1 MPIEDLRA
9 VVGPMYATLLHS
21 GMAVVVTNPRLPDN
35 PIVFVNDAFLRLT
48 GYGEHEVMGRNCR
61 FLQTE
66 GTDRR
71 TVERIRG
78 AVEQGREIEV
88 EILNARKDGSTFWNK
103 MFIGPVPDQEGELPK
118 FYISTQFDATSGR
131 RAGDLATEVASKEKQ
146 LAAIGSRLQ
155 ATLANSGATA
165 AWDWHIKRQVIFG
178 DARFA
183 SLYGIDVEA
192 AARGVDPSVFF
203 SILHPEDRAR
213 IQLAVGAMLR
223 GAEVLSKDY
232 RIVSNGSVRWVRA
245 RGQTS
250 LDEAGEPESFTGI
263 LLDITEQKTVEEQ
276 LRIAQSAGGVGT
288 FSYVDGFATATV
300 SNQFC
305 KLLGLQPALELPIR
319 TINKVVAP
327 RQAPIIGAGGPRTAG
342 AVPGVDVRIVK
353 PDTGELRWL
362 TCRGEFVRDSETA
375 GLRFVG
381 VVFDVTEAK
390 AREVQLRAFNED
402 LEQRVDERTRN
413 LQLSEAKAGA
423 YFNLSPENLL
433 LVRVEADGTVR
444 VEDLNPASERL
455 YALQRSAAQGARLE
469 AVFDEVTA
477 REFERHARDTIA
489 SGDVGSYQVTR
500 AFVEGSPEVTL
511 DISVAPIERQDGG
524 GGLSLF
530 SGRDMTEQRR
540 IEEQLRQSQK
550 MEAVGQLT
558 GGLAHDF
565 NNLLTGMTGSLD
577 LLQTRIRQ
585 GRIND
590 VDRYVVAAQGAA
602 QRAAAL
608 THRLLAFS
616 RRQTLEP
623 KPTDVNRLV
632 SGLQELIQRTVG
644 PAVSVESVGFGGL
657 WNTLVDPGQLEN
669 ALLNLCINARDAM
682 PNGGKMTIETA
693 NRLLDEHEAR
703 DRDLS
708 PGPYV
713 SLCVSDTGTGMPED
727 VIARAFDPFFTTKP
741 IGQGTGL
748 GLSMIYGFARQSN
761 GQVRISSEVG
771 TGTTVCL
778 YLPRHLGKEDAVPP
792 LADLS
797 GAPRAIQGETV
808 LVIDD
813 ESTVRML
820 ITEVLEDLGYTTI
833 EAVDGAAGL
842 RVLQSDARID
852 LLVTDVGLPGGMNGR
867 QVADA
872 ARVSR
877 PHLKVLFVTG
887 YAETA
892 VLQHGLLDPGMHVMT
907 KPFAMEIFA
916 NRVKAL
922 IGGS

>member
-1 MPIEDLRA
+1 MSEDLRQVA
-9 VVGPMYATLLHS
+9 GPLYKTMLRS
-21 GMAVVVTNPRLPDN
+21 GMAMVVTNPRLPDN

-48 GYGEHEVMGRNCR
+48 GYREDEVVGRNCR
-61 FLQTE
+61 FLQTSA
-66 GTDRR
+66 TDRQ
-71 TVERIRG
+71 TVERIRL
-78 AVEQGREIEV
+78 ALQQGNEIEV

-103 MFIGPVPDQEGELPK
+103 LFIGPVPDDASEHPR
-118 FYISTQFDATSGR
+118 FFFSTQFDTTPSR
-131 RAGDLATEVASKEKQ
+131 RAGDLAVEVASKEKQ

-155 ATLANSGATA
+155 ATLTNSGAAA
-165 AWDWHIKRQVIFG
+165 AWEWHIKRSIIFG

-183 SLYGIDVEA
+183 SLYGIDVAA

-203 SILHPEDRAR
+203 SIVHPEDRGR
-213 IQLAVGAMLR
+213 IRLAVGAMLR

-232 RIVSNGSVRWVRA
+232 RILSNGSVRWVRA

-250 LDEAGEPESFTGI
+250 HDEDGSPESFTGI
-263 LLDITEQKTVEEQ
+263 LLDVTEQKTIEEQ

-288 FSYVDGFATATV
+288 FSYVDGFATASV

-305 KLLGLQPALELPIR
+305 KLLGLQPALRLPIS
-319 TINKVVAP
+319 TINKVAAAHD
-327 RQAPIIGAGGPRTAG
+327 APIIEAREPKTAG
-342 AVPGVDVRIVK
+342 AVSGVDVRIIK

-362 TCRGEFVRDSETA
+362 TRRGEFVRDSETA

-390 AREVQLRAFNED
+390 AREVQLREFNED
-402 LEQRVDERTRN
+402 LERRVDERTRN
-413 LQLSEAKAGA
+413 LRLSEAKAGA

-444 VEDLNPASERL
+444 IEDLNPASERL
-455 YALQRSAAQGARLE
+455 YALQGSEVRGARLD
-469 AVFDEVTA
+469 AVFDAVTA
-477 REFERHARDTIA
+477 RELEQYARDTIE
-489 SGDVGSYQVTR
+489 SGDVRSYQVTR
-500 AFVEGSPEVTL
+500 TFADGSREVTL
-511 DISVAPIERQDGG
+511 DVSVALIERSDGG

-530 SGRDMTEQRR
+530 SGRDVTEQRR
-540 IEEQLRQSQK
+540 IEEELRQSQK

-558 GGLAHDF
+558 GGVAHDF
-565 NNLLTGMTGSLD
+565 NNLLTGVTGNLD

-590 VDRYVVAAQGAA
+590 VDRYVASAQGAA

-623 KPTDVNRLV
+623 KPTNVNRLV
-632 SGLQELIQRTVG
+632 AGMQDLIQRTVG
-644 PAVSVESVGFGGL
+644 PAIAIESARITGL

-682 PNGGKMTIETA
+682 PNGGTITIETA
-693 NRLLDEHEAR
+693 NRWLDEQGAR
-703 DRDLS
+703 ERELP
-708 PGPYV
+708 PGQYV
-713 SLCVSDTGTGMPED
+713 SLCVSDTGTGMADD

-761 GQVRISSEVG
+761 GQVRIYSEVG
-771 TGTTVCL
+771 AGTMVCL
-778 YLPRHLGKEDAVPP
+778 FLPRHQGEEDAVGP

-797 GAPRAIQGETV
+797 EAPRAINGETV

-813 ESTVRML
+813 DSTVRML
-820 ITEVLEDLGYTTI
+820 VTEVLNDLGYTPI
-833 EAVDGAAGL
+833 EAADGAAGL
-842 RVLQSDARID
+842 KVIQSNARID

-872 ARVSR
+872 ARVTR
-877 PHLKVLFVTG
+877 PDLKVLFVTG
-887 YAETA
+887 YAENA
-892 VLQHGLLDPGMHVMT
+892 VLRNGHLDRDMHVMT
-907 KPFAMEIFA
+907 KPFAMEAFA
-916 NRVKAL
+916 NRIKSL
-922 IGGS
+922 IGSS